1 MVAGTYEAKGA
12 ISTVA
17 RPEQGDHRY
26 EEGWSED
33 PDYEAGESG
42 TESWT

>member
-12 ISTVA
+12 ISTVP
-17 RPEQGDHRY
+17 RPEEGDPQY
-26 EEGWSED
+26 AEAWSED
-33 PDYEAGESG
+33 PDYEAGDSG